1 MPDQNFHEIQLSGK
15 QLIFLF
21 MCAVV
26 LTVVVFL
33 FGVSVGRQVPPA
45 GVQET
50 TEVVSAAPQADTSQP
65 ATPPAAAPAPAASNE
80 VSYADALANAGAEDP
95 TKAAPPPVSDE
106 PAAAPPQKSQPA
118 PPASKTTAAAPKT
131 SAPASAAPKAT
142 APSKT
147 ASKAPAAS
155 ASGSA
160 GWFVQV
166 GAFNAND
173 IATREVTKL
182 KGRGYPASVL
192 TEAPNVPGP
201 RFKVRVG
208 PYERAEA
215 DRVRTQLNKEGY
227 PSFLRR

>member
-1 MPDQNFHEIQLSGK
+1 MSDQNFHEIQLSGK
-15 QLIFLF
+15 QLVFLF

-45 GVQET
+45 SLEADAGAASSSTDADAVAG
-50 TEVVSAAPQADTSQP
+50 AAPA
-65 ATPPAAAPAPAASNE
+65 APAAAPGNE
-80 VSYADALANAGAEDP
+80 ISYADALEAPVEDP
-95 TKAAPPPVSDE
+95 TKAAPPAPVPEEATTSVQVAE
-106 PAAAPPQKSQPA
+106 ATPPPAPAKSSAEPTPAAK
-118 PPASKTTAAAPKT
+118 
-131 SAPASAAPKAT
+131 AAPKA
-142 APSKT
+142 
-147 ASKAPAAS
+147 APAA
-155 ASGSA
+155 AVATGITN

-173 IATREVTKL
+173 VAGREVTKL

-192 TEAPNVPGP
+192 TEPPTVPGP

-208 PYERAEA
+208 PYERPEA
-215 DRVRTQLNKEGY
+215 DRVRAQLSKEGY